1 MHVGGAHSTI
11 FRFQITCLEIKE
23 SLGGLEQWGPALTAG
38 DTRVLCVA
46 QGTGRETPHL
56 SLRSPYHWVGC
67 GRPLWVSAREA
78 SWVPFLRQDEARL
91 SCPNSAGT
99 LRSQSE
105 TERTHLSN
113 YSFLPNKLYYI
124 VG

>member
-67 GRPLWVSAREA
+67 GRPLWVSVSHSLGSGICVNKTFAIKR
-78 SWVPFLRQDEARL
+78 DESHVYKSGRI
-91 SCPNSAGT
+91 
-99 LRSQSE
+99 
-105 TERTHLSN
+105 
-113 YSFLPNKLYYI
+113 SFAQYI
-124 VG
+124 VLKHVKHMEELKECSG